1 LGLNQ
6 PIWPT
11 SLSPPRGPT
20 VIPARARLDSL
31 TRGAQL
37 PAVARL
43 TCPRCFLRLGR
54 LRVGSACRELLPPSD
69 PSRRA
74 VARKGGIPP
83 PKFSGGSTQLP
94 LIPPRQ
100 RTFSPRESNSADQ
113 IGCGRDLRAR
123 PISADR
129 AQQPRSSRTPLRVV
143 CALLR
148 L

>member
-31 TRGAQL
+31 TRGARL

-54 LRVGSACRELLPPSD
+54 LRVGSACRELLPPPD

-74 VARKGGIPP
+74 MARKGGIPP

-100 RTFSPRESNSADQ
+100 RTFSRVNRIPLTKSVVVEISA
-113 IGCGRDLRAR
+113 RAR
-123 PISADR
+123 F
-129 AQQPRSSRTPLRVV
+129 PLTELNNPAVPGRRCGS
-143 CALLR
+143 CAPY
-148 L
+148 

>member
-20 VIPARARLDSL
+20 VIPARALGLSYTWGPAASRRPLDLSALLSSPRSL
-31 TRGAQL
+31 ARGVRMSGASSSPGSIASGHGQERGD
-37 PAVARL
+37 PTAEV
-43 TCPRCFLRLGR
+43 LGR
-54 LRVGSACRELLPPSD
+54 VD
-69 PSRRA
+69 PIAANPAASED
-74 VARKGGIPP
+74 
-83 PKFSGGSTQLP
+83 F
-94 LIPPRQ
+94 
-100 RTFSPRESNSADQ
+100 FPRESDSADQ